1 MIVDEIYKQTLINV
15 LEKGIPTNDKP
26 CRAKWEDTNENA
38 YTYKLFGVVNRYDLS
53 KEFPIPTLRPI
64 PLKNCIDELFWIWQ
78 KKSNKVTDLKSHIW
92 DAWAGEDKT
101 IGKAYGYQV
110 REKLRKVHTSLRK
123 LKELNIRIVYTNAIQ
138 TLQNNFYPILVDKL
152 LEDEKNDVSEVIVAS
167 DNMLFNVDDECD
179 YYLDQTDYI
188 LYELQANPY
197 SRRIIGNLFDV
208 CDLDEMNLE
217 PCCYSIT
224 FNVSGNKLNMILNQR
239 SADLITAG
247 FWNVFQYAILLKL
260 FAIHCGYEAGELV
273 HVIADAHI
281 YDRHIDIAKE
291 LISRPSY
298 NGATLKINPDKTNFY
313 DFTIDDFEIE
323 NYRHNEQ
330 IKNIIVAV

>member
-1 MIVDEIYKQTLINV
+1 MYIDKVYKEMLSNI
-15 LEKGIPTNDKP
+15 LENGVETV
-26 CRAKWEDTNENA
+26 CRAKWEDGSNA
-38 YTYKLFGVVNRYDLS
+38 KTIKTFGVVNRYDLS

-64 PLKNCIDELFWIWQ
+64 PLKNCIDEILWIWQ
-78 KKSNKVTDLKSHIW
+78 KKSNNIEDLRSHIW

-110 REKLRKVHTSLRK
+110 REKLRKVHTSIRR
-123 LKELNIRIVYTNAIQ
+123 LKESNVRIVYTNVIQ
-138 TLQNNFYPILVDKL
+138 TLQNNFYPILVDKI
-152 LEDEKNDVSEVIVAS
+152 LEDKKNDVSEVIVAS

-197 SRRIIGNLFDV
+197 SRRIIGNLFDI

-224 FNVSGNKLNMILNQR
+224 LNVTGNKLNMILNQR

-247 FWNVFQYAILLKL
+247 FWNVFQYAILLNL

-273 HVIADAHI
+273 HVIGDAHI
-281 YDRHIDIAKE
+281 YDKHIDIAKE
-291 LISRPSY
+291 IISRPIY
-298 NGATLKINPDKTNFY
+298 EGATLKINPKITNFY

-323 NYRHNEQ
+323 NYKHNEQ
-330 IKNIIVAV
+330 IKNIPVAV